1 MSADLRIE
9 RLIKATADGVM
20 EPKAQIGDIVEKGQV
35 VAVTGGK
42 PVYAKMSGLV
52 RGMLQPGVDC
62 AEKPKSR

>member
-1 MSADLRIE
+1 
-9 RLIKATADGVM
+9 M

-52 RGMLQPGVDC
+52 RGMLQPGV
-62 AEKPKSR
+62 ESTGKFKNWRY